1 MIEVR
6 TYLPEM
12 GINPDP
18 QESPTRTLE
27 KGNAGLS
34 LWAERQDRPFAFYA

>member
-34 LWAERQDRPFAFYA
+34 LYLALTGRSLLI